1 MQVLASVVVV
11 VVVVCAFVAGAPM
24 DSEGRQAEV
33 GAAPAL
39 ALDGGAEK
47 RQEKRGIG
55 LATYSGLTGFGYDT
69 GSLGLTGY
77 PAATTAYITPT
88 VIKSTYTVPAAT
100 ATYHQA
106 ATYDAAHG
114 KYAYG
119 GFYPASYGS
128 LGTAGYTAFA
138 PAATYTK
145 IVHPAS
151 YSKIIHPP
159 ATSTY
164 TKVIQTY
171 PSATLGVVAPATVSG
186 YGGVPASIGGYVY

>member
-1 MQVLASVVVV
+1 MQVLASIVVVV
-11 VVVVCAFVAGAPM
+11 VVVAVCTFVAGAPV
-24 DSEGRQAEV
+24 DSEQQLETAGV
-33 GAAPAL
+33 M
-39 ALDGGAEK
+39 EK

-69 GSLGLTGY
+69 SLGLTGY
-77 PAATTAYITPT
+77 PAAATTAYITPA

-128 LGTAGYTAFA
+128 LGTTGYTAFA

-145 IVHPAS
+145 IVHPAAS
-151 YSKIIHPP
+151 YSKIIHPAP

-171 PSATLGVVAPATVSG
+171 PSATLGLVAPAAPVSG